1 MGGSLRIGVIGIGQA
16 GGRIADLMLH
26 QAMVYRRVKEE
37 VIPSCLAINTAKSDL
52 MGLKVIPKQNRILV
66 GQTVTKGHGVGLDR
80 DLGKQVMEEEFGKI
94 KRAIGSMG
102 TYHIDAFLVVAGL
115 GGGTGSSGAPV
126 VCEGLKNVYSEPV
139 YALGILP
146 SEDEGELMKTN
157 AARSVMELSKVV
169 DGLILFDNNLW
180 RIEGLPLKESY
191 NVMNHELV
199 KPFPYLLEAGETA
212 GRMVGV
218 KVVDAS
224 DIIKTLNGFSVIGW
238 SEVKVQRRIFS
249 FLRRRTSIDQ
259 LNPATMCQMSLV
271 DASIRLTA
279 ECDIKSV
286 KRALFLIAGP
296 PSELSRE
303 GVERARSWLQQVV
316 GDAEVRGGDFPIPG
330 EKKITGILV
339 LSGIDLDNLPRLKKI
354 MSKIS
359 LR

>member
-1 MGGSLRIGVIGIGQA
+1 MKYTEIELPYGDSFLKARIPTQN
-16 GGRIADLMLH
+16 
-26 QAMVYRRVKEE
+26 
-37 VIPSCLAINTAKSDL
+37 LAFVLNTKF
-52 MGLKVIPKQNRILV
+52 I
-66 GQTVTKGHGVGLDR
+66 
-80 DLGKQVMEEEFGKI
+80 
-94 KRAIGSMG
+94 
-102 TYHIDAFLVVAGL
+102 
-115 GGGTGSSGAPV
+115 
-126 VCEGLKNVYSEPV
+126 EGLKNEREAIIESLRSPIGCPPLLDLISKDDKVVILATDNTRPCPDDR
-139 YALGILP
+139 ILP
-146 SEDEGELMKTN
+146 PILAELEEKIPRENITIIVAVGLHPPLNEQELTKKLGEDIVEN
-157 AARSVMELSKVV
+157 
-169 DGLILFDNNLW
+169 
-180 RIEGLPLKESY
+180 Y